1 MSGLHGLRGPRLAL
15 IFPGQDA
22 RRPGMGRPWADS
34 PSWFLAERASEVSG
48 HDVAALLLDPARGAD
63 HPPRTDGAQIATF
76 VLEMV
81 ILADLRRALPAAA
94 RPLVCAGHGLGEYS
108 ALVAAGIIGF
118 DEGVRL
124 VAARGKAMQEA
135 SAADPG
141 TMTAVHGLSPEA
153 LERAAESVREA
164 GGRVWVA
171 HLDSVQQ
178 SVLSGDPASVARCR
192 TLARELGASRIL
204 PVPLGGAFHTPLMA
218 DAAAA
223 FSTALAATEF
233 HRGSAPVVANTDA
246 QPHHGTDDWPGLLER
261 QLTGP
266 VRWAESVLA
275 MADGLYCDMF
285 VEVGPGRSLTAL
297 ARQTAPRVSRLTI
310 SEPGQLPA
318 VPRTLVRSAA

>member
-1 MSGLHGLRGPRLAL
+1 MIALRGPRLAL
-15 IFPGQDA
+15 LFPGEDA
-22 RRPGMGRPWADS
+22 RHPGMGRLWADS
-34 PSWFLAERASEVSG
+34 PNWFLAERAGEVSG
-48 HDVAALLLDPARGAD
+48 YDVPGLLLDPDGGAD
-63 HPPRTDGAQIATF
+63 RPPRTDAAQLATYA
-76 VLEMV
+76 LEMV

-108 ALVAAGIIGF
+108 ALTAAGIIGF

-124 VAARGKAMQEA
+124 VAARGRALREA
-135 SAADPG
+135 AGADPG
-141 TMTAVHGLSPEA
+141 TMAAVHGLAPEA

-171 HLDSVQQ
+171 RLDSGRQT
-178 SVLSGDPASVARCR
+178 VLSGDPGSVARCR
-192 TLARELGASRIL
+192 TLARELGAARIE

-218 DAAAA
+218 GAAAA
-223 FSTALAATEF
+223 FAPTLAATGF
-233 HRGSAPVVANTDA
+233 HRGSAPVVANADA
-246 QPHHGTDDWPGLLER
+246 RPHHGPDGWPELLER

-266 VRWAESVLA
+266 VRWADSVRT

-285 VEVGPGRSLTAL
+285 VEIGPGRTLTAL
-297 ARQTAPRVSRLTI
+297 ARQTTPRVSRLTI

>member
-1 MSGLHGLRGPRLAL
+1 MSGLRGPRLAL
-15 IFPGQDA
+15 IFPGEDA
-22 RRPGMGRPWADS
+22 RHPGMGRLWADS

-48 HDVAALLLDPARGAD
+48 YDVAGLLLDPVGGAD
-63 HPPRTDGAQIATF
+63 RPPRTDGAQIATF

-81 ILADLRRALPAAA
+81 ILTDLRRALPAAA
-94 RPLVCAGHGLGEYS
+94 RPLACAGHGLGEYS

-124 VAARGKAMQEA
+124 VAARGEAMHEA
-135 SAADPG
+135 AAAVPG
-141 TMTAVHGLSPEA
+141 TMAAVHGLSPEA
-153 LERAAESVREA
+153 VERLAESVRGA
-164 GGRVWVA
+164 GGRVWAA
-171 HLDSVQQ
+171 HLDSVQRT
-178 SVLSGDPASVARCR
+178 VLSGDPASVARCR
-192 TLARELGASRIL
+192 TLARDLGAAGIV

-218 DAAAA
+218 GAAAA
-223 FSTALAATEF
+223 LSTALAATEF
-233 HRGSAPVVANTDA
+233 HRGSAPVVANADA
-246 QPHHGTDDWPGLLER
+246 RPHHGPDGWPGLLER

-266 VRWAESVLA
+266 VRWAESVRT

-285 VEVGPGRSLTAL
+285 VEIGPGRTLTAL

>member
-1 MSGLHGLRGPRLAL
+1 MAL
-15 IFPGQDA
+15 IFPGEEA

-34 PSWFLAERASEVSG
+34 PSWFLAERASEVTG
-48 HDVAALLLDPARGAD
+48 RDVPGLLLDPFGAD
-63 HPPRTDGAQIATF
+63 HPPRTDGAQLATF

-118 DEGVRL
+118 DEGLRL
-124 VAARGKAMQEA
+124 VAARGRAVQEA
-135 SAADPG
+135 AAAVPG
-141 TMTAVHGLSPEA
+141 TMAAVHGLSPDTV
-153 LERAAESVREA
+153 ERAARSVREA
-164 GGRVWVA
+164 GGRVWAA
-171 HLDSVQQ
+171 HLDADGQT
-178 SVLSGDPASVARCR
+178 VLAGDPASVARCR
-192 TLARELGASRIL
+192 TLARELGATGIVPL
-204 PVPLGGAFHTPLMA
+204 PLGGAFHTPLMA

-223 FSTALAATEF
+223 FSTALAAAEF
-233 HRGSAPVVANTDA
+233 HRGSAPVVANADA
-246 QPHHGTDDWPGLLER
+246 QPHHGPDGWPGLLER

-266 VRWAESVLA
+266 VRWADSVRT

-285 VEVGPGRSLTAL
+285 VEVGPGRGLTAL
-297 ARQTAPRVSRLTI
+297 ARRTAPRVSRLTV